1 MMKIESKIK
10 KRTSTMKNTQ
20 TTTECYVLYL
30 AEKFWSN
37 YVVSLMLV
45 PTHENVPGNVFKWQK
60 MSERQTNAGNLQN
73 LTLSTCWNF
82 FVFMS
87 LFKSH
92 SLNLTL
98 SHTLSLS
105 LDMLN
110 NWKHFTAIALKIS
123 FCTKNV
129 QWSMLTWNPEVSDFL
144 TSYQAW
150 SKSGS
155 QNNRISFHMCTMP
168 YCFKL
173 GTRRLF
179 NNYHVGKYEINWN
192 FQY

>member
-1 MMKIESKIK
+1 MHQE
-10 KRTSTMKNTQ
+10 
-20 TTTECYVLYL
+20 YL

-87 LFKSH
+87 MFKSH

-105 LDMLN
+105 PDMLN

-129 QWSMLTWNPEVSDFL
+129 QWSMLTWNPEVRVTFWL
-144 TSYQAW
+144 PT
-150 SKSGS
+150 
-155 QNNRISFHMCTMP
+155 
-168 YCFKL
+168 KL
-173 GTRRLF
+173 GPSREVRIIGLAFICVPCHTVLSWEPEDF
-179 NNYHVGKYEINWN
+179 SIIIMSESTK
-192 FQY
+192 

>member
-1 MMKIESKIK
+1 MHQE
-10 KRTSTMKNTQ
+10 
-20 TTTECYVLYL
+20 YL

-87 LFKSH
+87 MFKSH

-129 QWSMLTWNPEVSDFL
+129 QWSMLTWNPEVRVTFWL
-144 TSYQAW
+144 PT
-150 SKSGS
+150 
-155 QNNRISFHMCTMP
+155 
-168 YCFKL
+168 KL
-173 GTRRLF
+173 GPSREVRIIGLAFICVPCHTVLSWEPEDF
-179 NNYHVGKYEINWN
+179 SIIIMSESTK
-192 FQY
+192 

>member
-1 MMKIESKIK
+1 MHQES
-10 KRTSTMKNTQ
+10 
-20 TTTECYVLYL
+20 L

-87 LFKSH
+87 MFKSH

-98 SHTLSLS
+98 SHTLLLS

-110 NWKHFTAIALKIS
+110 DWKHFTAIALKIS

-129 QWSMLTWNPEVSDFL
+129 QWSMLTWNPEVRVTFWL
-144 TSYQAW
+144 PT
-150 SKSGS
+150 
-155 QNNRISFHMCTMP
+155 
-168 YCFKL
+168 KL
-173 GTRRLF
+173 GPSREVRIIGLAFICVPCHTVLSWEPEDF
-179 NNYHVGKYEINWN
+179 SIIIMSESTK
-192 FQY
+192 

>member
-1 MMKIESKIK
+1 MHQE
-10 KRTSTMKNTQ
+10 
-20 TTTECYVLYL
+20 YL
-30 AEKFWSN
+30 AEKFLSN

-87 LFKSH
+87 MFKSH

-129 QWSMLTWNPEVSDFL
+129 QWSMLTWNPEVRVTFWL
-144 TSYQAW
+144 PT
-150 SKSGS
+150 
-155 QNNRISFHMCTMP
+155 
-168 YCFKL
+168 KL
-173 GTRRLF
+173 GPSREVRIIGLAFICVPCHTVLSWEPEDF
-179 NNYHVGKYEINWN
+179 SIIIMSESTK
-192 FQY
+192 

>member
-1 MMKIESKIK
+1 
-10 KRTSTMKNTQ
+10 
-20 TTTECYVLYL
+20 
-30 AEKFWSN
+30 
-37 YVVSLMLV
+37 MLV

-87 LFKSH
+87 MFKSH

-98 SHTLSLS
+98 SHTLLLS

-110 NWKHFTAIALKIS
+110 DWKHFTAIALKIS

-129 QWSMLTWNPEVSDFL
+129 QWSMLTWNPEVRVTFWL
-144 TSYQAW
+144 PT
-150 SKSGS
+150 
-155 QNNRISFHMCTMP
+155 
-168 YCFKL
+168 KL
-173 GTRRLF
+173 GPSREVRIIGLAFICVPCHTVLSWEPEDF
-179 NNYHVGKYEINWN
+179 SIIIMSESTK
-192 FQY
+192 